1 MTSDELERI
10 KSAYHSGLQV
20 QIWSCGTWYNYD
32 DRENHGFSEHR
43 QYRIVGSEYAKIAEE
58 KIKNLEKEIAELKKE
73 KKEKKDWYYKCIFR
87 PCVGEPLSNQ
97 DVKGVFDIRNL
108 IFKTKDINYIWT
120 MKSVVEYAIVEEI
133 TEEEY
138 LDYIKEK

>member
-10 KSAYHSGLQV
+10 KSAYYSGLQV

-32 DRENHGFSEHR
+32 EREYNGFSERR

-58 KIKNLEKEIAELKKE
+58 KIKNLEEENAEL
-73 KKEKKDWYYKCIFR
+73 KKDWYYKVYFK
-87 PCVGEPLSNQ
+87 PCVGELLSNQ
-97 DVKGVFDIRNL
+97 DVEGVFDKRNL
-108 IFKTKDINYIWT
+108 IFKTKDTNCVWT
-120 MKSVVEYAIVEEI
+120 MKSVVDYAVIEEI

-138 LDYIKEK
+138 LDYIK